1 MFTDQRFLPLTQYVD
16 DIKILF
22 NDWPYGIDS
31 RIVHLVVWV
40 KFAFEEDVVTGDL
53 TDTARKEIETYVDKT
68 FRAQVGPGS
77 CIWFKNWASLKS
89 IHAVEHFHVMLF
101 NPDCGFVKK
110 ITNNDVPLVD
120 KLSASDGF

>member
-1 MFTDQRFLPLTQYVD
+1 MTPTTD

-40 KFAFEEDVVTGDL
+40 KFPFEEDAVTGDL
-53 TDTARKEIETYVDKT
+53 TDAARNEIDRYVDKT
-68 FRAQVGPGS
+68 FRAQVGVEN

-89 IHAVEHFHVMLF
+89 IHTVEHFHVMLF
-101 NPDCGFVKK
+101 NPDKDFVNK
-110 ITNNDVPLVD
+110 ITNDDVPLVD
-120 KLSASDGF
+120 KIGIINDV